1 MISQAAN
8 GSGARVDPL
17 LRRVL
22 EGTPWHLQ
30 FSVASRTE
38 LLLRGTR
45 GALLPPGQAVL
56 ARPGC
61 PDCLLAVLPP
71 PAPTVARPRI
81 RLVS

>member
-1 MISQAAN
+1 MLASGISSAPSDSPRWLLTN
-8 GSGARVDPL
+8 GDKTVGPV
-17 LRRVL
+17 
-22 EGTPWHLQ
+22 H
-30 FSVASRTE
+30 TE

-61 PDCLLAVLPP
+61 PDSLLAVLPP
-71 PAPTVARPRI
+71 LARAGARPRI